1 MRRISLVLG
10 VAVVMAAMIALTV
23 GSALAKDNNR
33 AKTKY
38 TDDNVSGYEYN
49 AVSARLSPT
58 GEGIGQFR
66 ATVEGELPGE
76 LDATIYYTG
85 IPGPNV
91 TSEITHG
98 TCILCSAFA
107 AAPID
112 LNTGALIEPE
122 CTPDSAI
129 QLTGIVRGGT
139 ARWREEG
146 SYASPLGTQLWIGI
160 ADVKAP
166 LGITGGTVCG
176 VPVEKGSGKFEGTL
190 DHTPLLLQPDPIT
203 GLRQPPTVYDGTLR
217 LKF

>member
-1 MRRISLVLG
+1 
-10 VAVVMAAMIALTV
+10 MAAMIALSV

-38 TDDNVSGYEYN
+38 TDPISGYEYN
-49 AVSARLSPT
+49 AVSPRLSAT

-66 ATVEGELPGE
+66 ATVDPVEGELPGQ

-98 TCILCSAFA
+98 TWILCSVFKAP
-107 AAPID
+107 PID
-112 LNTGALIEPE
+112 LNTGALIEPA
-122 CTPDSAI
+122 CDPNSAI

-146 SYASPLGTQLWIGI
+146 SYVMSPLGTQLWIGI

-166 LGITGGTVCG
+166 LAITGGTVYG

-190 DHTPLLLQPDPIT
+190 DHSPLLLEPDPIT
-203 GLRQPPTVYDGTLR
+203 DLRQPPTVVGTLR